1 MNEIMN
7 SDLHLKNHLM
17 PVPSSN
23 ESFDAYQ
30 NNSPLSAKSPGFS
43 PSTHKNT
50 TLSPHKLHES
60 GKKILSPFWHN
71 QNMFNV
77 NLVNLTDIKI

>member
-1 MNEIMN
+1 MN
-7 SDLHLKNHLM
+7 SDLHQKNHLM

-30 NNSPLSAKSPGFS
+30 GNSPLSAKSPGFS
-43 PSTHKNT
+43 PSTIKNYP
-50 TLSPHKLHES
+50 LSPGKINDS
-60 GKKILSPFWHN
+60 GKKLISPFWQN